1 VSSSTDARTSALSWR
16 PLSTKSRI
24 LGAAGAAALVV
35 VAFSGYAVGLKHEQ
49 RTNVLTGDFYVG
61 AQQATGDVD
70 GWVYGIVDSV
80 SWVDPEGSFHQ
91 SGWPTCLDT
100 VGTTVRAPS
109 GKCPQPD
116 PRGARGGRWCGWIA
130 GAPSVADPPGN
141 SRIIARATSITG

>member
-1 VSSSTDARTSALSWR
+1 VSSSTDARTSARSWR

-100 VGTTVRAPS
+100 VGTTVRATFGEVPAT
-109 GKCPQPD
+109 GPQGSSWRQVVWVD
-116 PRGARGGRWCGWIA
+116 CRGAI
-130 GAPSVADPPGN
+130 
-141 SRIIARATSITG
+141 SR